1 MGQGA
6 DREVERQAMMAEKL
20 IFELSSKGRRGY
32 TLPKCDVPEEKIT
45 ELIPQEMLR
54 EKPAELPEVSEAGV
68 VRHFVN
74 LSVLNHHVDKGFYP
88 LGSCTMKYN
97 PKINEDMARLPGF
110 AHIHPLQPEETVQ
123 GALQLMYELGQ
134 YLCEIA
140 GMDEITLQPAA
151 GAQGEL
157 TGLLMMRA
165 YHQTQGNPRSKVILP
180 DSAHGTNPASIVTAG
195 YKTVQIRSNE
205 RGLVELNELRKAVDE
220 EVAALMLT
228 NPNTLGLFESDI
240 CEISKIVHDA
250 GALLYM
256 DGANLNA
263 LMGIAMPGDMG
274 FDAVHFNLHKTFS
287 TPHGGGG
294 PGSGP
299 LGVKK
304 DLAKFLPVPVV
315 RRGKKQEAR
324 SKRYYLDYDLPQSI
338 GKIQT
343 FYGNFGVMVK
353 AYTYIRIL
361 GPEGLRE
368 VSESAI
374 VNANYLLR
382 RLEPYF
388 DLPYKGPCMHE
399 FVLSGNRQKA
409 KGIRTNDMAK
419 RLLDFG
425 VHAPTVYFPLIV
437 PEALMIEP
445 TETESRES
453 LDHFIEAM
461 MAIAEEVDSN
471 PQIVRTAPHTTPV
484 SRLDEAAAVK
494 NLDVR
499 WRPGG

>member
-1 MGQGA
+1 MP
-6 DREVERQAMMAEKL
+6 EKL

-32 TLPKCDVPEEKIT
+32 TLPKCDVPRKEIA
-45 ELIPQEMLR
+45 ELLPREALR
-54 EKPAELPEVSEAGV
+54 ERPAELPELSEVDV

-74 LSVLNHHVDKGFYP
+74 LSVMNHHVDKGFYP

-110 AHIHPLQPEETVQ
+110 AHIHPRQPEETVQ
-123 GALQLMYELGQ
+123 GALRLMYELGQ

-140 GMDEITLQPAA
+140 GMDDITLQPAA
-151 GAQGEL
+151 GAHGEL

-165 YHQTQGNPRSKVILP
+165 YHESTGHPRSKVILP
-180 DSAHGTNPASIVTAG
+180 DSAHGTNPASVVTAG
-195 YKTVQIRSNE
+195 YTSVQIQSDK
-205 RGLVELNELRKAVDE
+205 RGLVDLARLRDVMDE
-220 EVAALMLT
+220 EVAAVMLT
-228 NPNTLGLFESDI
+228 SPNTLGLFESDI
-240 CEISKIVHDA
+240 REISKIVHDA

-263 LMGIAMPGDMG
+263 LMGIARPGDMG
-274 FDAVHFNLHKTFS
+274 FDVVHFNLHKTFS

-299 LGVKK
+299 VGVKK
-304 DLAKFLPVPVV
+304 ELAHFLPVPLV
-315 RRGKKQEAR
+315 RQRRTHGPDR
-324 SKRYYLDYDLPQSI
+324 TTYYLEYDLPKSI
-338 GKIQT
+338 GKVHS
-343 FYGNFGVMVK
+343 FYGNFGVMVR
-353 AYTYIRIL
+353 AYTYIRTL
-361 GPEGLRE
+361 GPEGLKE

-374 VNANYLLR
+374 INANYLLR
-382 RLEPYF
+382 HLEPYF
-388 DLPYKGPCMHE
+388 DLPYKGCCMHE

-409 KGIRTNDMAK
+409 KGVRTVDIAK

-461 MAIAEEVDSN
+461 ITINEETDTN
-471 PQIVRTAPHTTPV
+471 PDIVRDAPHTTPV
-484 SRLDEAAAVK
+484 SRLDEVFAAK

-499 WRPGG
+499 WRREVG